1 MFIVGNFFIA
11 IGVILNKIIEIY
23 YIILII
29 RVLISWV
36 NPDPY
41 NFLVQLLY
49 RITEPILSPF
59 RRIIPLG
66 GIGIDLSPIF
76 AMLALYF
83 IQLFAVSSII
93 RIGYNLGG
101 ARPF

>member
-1 MFIVGNFFIA
+1 MFILGNFFIA

-36 NPDPY
+36 SPDPY
-41 NFLVQLLY
+41 NFIVQLLY

-66 GIGIDLSPIF
+66 RIGIDLSPIF

-83 IQLFAVSSII
+83 IQLFVVSSII